1 MIHTPT
7 LRLSNGVDMPSL
19 GFGVFQVPN
28 DRAATSVAQAL
39 RLGYRSID
47 TAAIYENEPG
57 TGRAIA
63 ESGIPRSEVFLTTKL
78 WNAEQGR
85 DAALHA
91 FDLSLERLGVDYVD
105 LYLIHW
111 PVPSRDLYV
120 ETWRA
125 LQPLLAQGR
134 ARALGVSNFFPAHL
148 DRLVAETGVAPA
160 VNQIEFHPRWQPR
173 EIQEADDK
181 HGVVTEAW
189 SPLGQGAAL
198 AVSTIVAIADRIG
211 RSPAQ
216 VVLRWHLDRGR
227 VVIPKSVTPSRIA
240 ENLSVTDFTLPAE
253 DLAMIDDLARADGR
267 IGPDPASFVS

>member
-1 MIHTPT
+1 MSLQDYIWPEPRPRARGANRGLPRYLVQQDAERPCTMKW
-7 LRLSNGVDMPSL
+7 RLAPPAVRGT
-19 GFGVFQVPN
+19 
-28 DRAATSVAQAL
+28 TSPLLQH
-39 RLGYRSID
+39 
-47 TAAIYENEPG
+47 P
-57 TGRAIA
+57 
-63 ESGIPRSEVFLTTKL
+63 
-78 WNAEQGR
+78 EQGMSAIHPTAR
-85 DAALHA
+85 TDAALHA

-134 ARALGVSNFFPAHL
+134 ARALGVSNFLPAHL
-148 DRLVAETGVAPA
+148 DRLVTETGVAPA